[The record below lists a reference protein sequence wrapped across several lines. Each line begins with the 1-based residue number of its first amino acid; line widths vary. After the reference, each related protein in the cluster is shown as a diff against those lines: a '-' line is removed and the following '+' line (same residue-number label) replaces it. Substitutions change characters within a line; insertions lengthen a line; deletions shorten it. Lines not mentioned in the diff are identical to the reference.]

1 MRNSPKVA
9 GSLRVSFACIAFFI
23 NHRAFQAICPFLAR
37 LSAWCG
43 LITAHGVCLLL
54 CLTAHGK
61 EDPTPEQLDFFEKKI
76 RPVLV
81 EHCYECHSA
90 GAKIIQAGLRV
101 DHRAGLLKGGDSG
114 AAIVPKEPEH
124 SAILK
129 AMRYEDT
136 EMPPKGKLA
145 DSTIADFEAWI
156 AMGAPD
162 PRVADELPTARTIDL
177 DEGRKFWAFQPV
189 SDPQPPSVRNE
200 SWPLDPVDRFILAKQ
215 EEIGIQPVVDADRYT
230 WLRRV
235 SLDLTGLPP
244 MHAEIDAFIRD
255 NSPHACATVVDR
267 LLDSR
272 AYGERWSRHWLDL
285 TGYADMIGTSNSVF
299 AQHAW
304 RYRDYLIEAFNNDK
318 PFDRFVREQIA
329 GDLMEASTPQEKANN
344 ITATGFLMLG
354 DVEIVEPDKPKMET
368 DHIDTQVSKIGT
380 VFLGMTL
387 GCVRCHDHK
396 FDPIGVDDY
405 YGIAGM
411 LRSSPSTRK
420 IPFGVW
426 SMLDAT
432 ELPETPEQLDERKKL
447 EEEHTDKISSLRAE
461 QTKLNADKKAIVA
474 QIAELEKASAED
486 KVAGTLRVPSAD
498 NSELKNDK
506 TDSEKSK
513 EAQSNAER
521 SSQGTGSV
529 PAPLDSL
536 TKQRDELTEKLKKLD
551 AEIRHAEFFSSKV
564 PKAFAMHDGEKPA
577 DMPVYIRGNPYA
589 PGKIVPRGA
598 LRVASWKDFPEIPS
612 GQSGRLQLAD
622 WLADAKNPLTAR
634 VTVNRI
640 WQKLFGEGLVRSIDY
655 FGVRGEV
662 ASHPELLDH
671 LATRFMKDGWSQ
683 KTLIR
688 SLVLSRTYR
697 LSSANPK
704 VAGTLGVPSADSNE
718 INNGKTNREQSEKE
732 QSDTKQT
739 SYGIRSVPV
748 TFVRTQ
754 SVHAPHGDPDNR
766 LLWRMNRQR
775 LDAEAIRDSMLA
787 VSGELRESHG
797 GPALVLEIV
806 ENTGDLVQQGVNPPN
821 YNHRKPRPSQEF
833 ERTVYLPVM
842 RNGFTND
849 DRVRTY
855 FDFVNPAQIA
865 GQRNQ
870 TVVPTQ
876 SLFLMNN
883 DLFRK
888 RAKSLVDLF
897 LAGSATH
904 DERLNQLWIRVL
916 GRPIT
921 EVERQESIAFLEEAK
936 SLVANEPNQAAADSI
951 VWQELCHSLMSSNYF
966 VFRL

>member
-1 MRNSPKVA
+1 MRNSPKVN
-9 GSLRVSFACIAFFI
+9 GTLRVPSACIAFFI
-23 NHRAFQAICPFLAR
+23 IHRAFRAIFPFLAR
-37 LSAWCG
+37 LSTWCR
-43 LITAHGVCLLL
+43 LVTAHGVCLLL

-61 EDPTPEQLDFFEKKI
+61 EDLTPEQLEFFEKKI

-81 EHCYECHSA
+81 EHCYECHAA
-90 GAKIIQAGLRV
+90 GSKIIQAGLRV

-114 AAIVPKEPEH
+114 ASIVPNEPER

-129 AMRYEDT
+129 ALRYEDA

-145 DSTIADFEAWI
+145 DSIIADFQAWI

-189 SDPQPPSVRNE
+189 ADPQPPSVHNQ

-215 EEIGIQPVVDADRYT
+215 EEVGMQPVGDADRYT

-244 MHAEIDAFIRD
+244 THTEIDAFIRD

-426 SMLDAT
+426 STLNAT
-432 ELPETPEQLDERKKL
+432 ELPETPEQLEQRKKL
-447 EEEHTDKISSLRAE
+447 EEEHSAKIASLKAE
-461 QTKLNADKKAIVA
+461 QTKLNDEKKAIVA
-474 QIAELEKASAED
+474 QIAKLEKAAADD
-486 KVAGTLRVPSAD
+486 KVAGTLRVPSAN
-498 NSELKNDK
+498 NSEIKNDK

-513 EAQSNAER
+513 EAQSNPER
-521 SSQGTGSV
+521 SSRDAGSV
-529 PAPLDSL
+529 PATKDSL
-536 TKQRDELTEKLKKLD
+536 TKQRDELTEKLKTLGT
-551 AEIRHAEFFSSKV
+551 EIQHAEFFSSKV
-564 PKAFAMHDGEKPA
+564 PQAFAMHDGEKPA

-622 WLADAKNPLTAR
+622 WLVDAKNPLTAR

-662 ASHPELLDH
+662 PSHPELLDH

-697 LSSANPK
+697 LSSANPN
-704 VAGTLGVPSADSNE
+704 VAGTLG
-718 INNGKTNREQSEKE
+718 
-732 QSDTKQT
+732 
-739 SYGIRSVPV
+739 
-748 TFVRTQ
+748 
-754 SVHAPHGDPDNR
+754 DPDNR
-766 LLWRMNRQR
+766 FLWRMNRQR
-775 LDAEAIRDSMLA
+775 LDAEAIRDSILA

-797 GPALVLEIV
+797 GPALVLEVV
-806 ENTGDLVQQGVNPPN
+806 ENTGALVQKGVNPPN
-821 YNHRKPRPSQEF
+821 YTHRKPRTSQEF

-876 SLFLMNN
+876 LLFLMNN

-888 RAKSLVDLF
+888 RAKSLVDPL
-897 LAGSATH
+897 LAGSAAH

-921 EVERQESIAFLEEAK
+921 SVERQEASSFLEEAK
-936 SLVANEPNQAAADSI
+936 SLITHEPNKATADSI
-951 VWQELCHSLMSSNYF
+951 VWQELCHSLMSSNHF

>member
-1 MRNSPKVA
+1 
-9 GSLRVSFACIAFFI
+9 
-23 NHRAFQAICPFLAR
+23 
-37 LSAWCG
+37 
-43 LITAHGVCLLL
+43 
-54 CLTAHGK
+54 
-61 EDPTPEQLDFFEKKI
+61 
-76 RPVLV
+76 
-81 EHCYECHSA
+81 
-90 GAKIIQAGLRV
+90 
-101 DHRAGLLKGGDSG
+101 
-114 AAIVPKEPEH
+114 
-124 SAILK
+124 
-129 AMRYEDT
+129 
-136 EMPPKGKLA
+136 
-145 DSTIADFEAWI
+145 
-156 AMGAPD
+156 
-162 PRVADELPTARTIDL
+162 
-177 DEGRKFWAFQPV
+177 
-189 SDPQPPSVRNE
+189 
-200 SWPLDPVDRFILAKQ
+200 
-215 EEIGIQPVVDADRYT
+215 
-230 WLRRV
+230 
-235 SLDLTGLPP
+235 
-244 MHAEIDAFIRD
+244 
-255 NSPHACATVVDR
+255 

-272 AYGERWSRHWLDL
+272 AYGERWARHWLDL

-299 AQHAW
+299 AEHAW
-304 RYRDYLIEAFNNDK
+304 RYRDYLIEAFSNDK

-329 GDLMEASTPQEKANN
+329 GDLMEASTPREKANN

-380 VFLGMTL
+380 AFLGMTL

-411 LRSSPSTRK
+411 LRSSPSTHK

-426 SMLDAT
+426 STLNAT
-432 ELPETPEQLDERKKL
+432 ELPETPEQLDERKNL
-447 EEEHTDKISSLRAE
+447 EEEHTGKIASWKAE
-461 QTKLNADKKAIVA
+461 QTKLNDEKKAIVS
-474 QIAELEKASAED
+474 QIAKLEKASSDDKKEGDAE
-486 KVAGTLRVPSAD
+486 L
-498 NSELKNDK
+498 EL
-506 TDSEKSK
+506 
-513 EAQSNAER
+513 
-521 SSQGTGSV
+521 GGGGSV
-529 PAPLDSL
+529 RETLDSL
-536 TKQRDELTEKLKKLD
+536 TKQKDELTEKLKKLD
-551 AEIRHAEFFSSKV
+551 TEIRHAEFFSSKV
-564 PKAFAMHDGEKPA
+564 PKAFAMHDGEMPV

-589 PGKIVPRGA
+589 PDKIVRRGA

-662 ASHPELLDH
+662 PSHPELLDH
-671 LATRFMKDGWSQ
+671 LATRFIKNGWSQ
-683 KTLIR
+683 KNLIR

-704 VAGTLGVPSADSNE
+704 DVGTM
-718 INNGKTNREQSEKE
+718 
-732 QSDTKQT
+732 
-739 SYGIRSVPV
+739 
-748 TFVRTQ
+748 
-754 SVHAPHGDPDNR
+754 GDPDDR

-775 LDAEAIRDSMLA
+775 LDAEAIRDSILA

-797 GPALVLEIV
+797 GPALVLEVV
-806 ENTGDLVQQGVNPPN
+806 ENTGDLVQKGVNPPN

-842 RNGFTND
+842 RTGFTND

-888 RAKSLVDLF
+888 RAKSLVDQL
-897 LAGSATH
+897 LTGSATH
-904 DERLNQLWIRVL
+904 DERLNHLWIRVL

-921 EVERQESIAFLEEAK
+921 AVERQESSSFLEEAK
-936 SLVANEPNQAAADSI
+936 SLIASEKKVSVESLAWI
-951 VWQELCHSLMSSNYF
+951 ELCHSLLSSNHF